1 MATGIARG
9 ALFGEA
15 SLPEESMESVCAR
28 CERLRLERQ
37 RLRAGTAPRPALGVR
52 GYQQIRIGCNP
63 LEYGE
68 ATTINI
74 RFMRHGESCANLM
87 KSRVLFGG
95 LRKTQYKDPEL
106 TRRGYKLALERG
118 KQLRDEFTGRAPILC
133 SSQLLRAIQT
143 ADAIALPGKI
153 HVLPFIQESGA
164 GQDNEAF
171 TPAERAAH
179 SQIKGLVDCLAHGA
193 PEYRFFEGATKGAEP
208 NAPAF
213 LRWLQCNVKNMVGGG
228 SGLPTE
234 VDMIVVTHSN
244 FLKSLLAH
252 LRGPSVKFDNLD
264 MMDIVV
270 HVDYNGTRLVRIG
283 GLQKFDPDGSKK
295 STMPIAPDNCRFKI
309 TGTVEAQRVCPARMN
324 FFAEPLTTG
333 NLEYYGP
340 PSSELNT
347 GAGAGA
353 GAGAILGSAVVPTA
367 DAQIEFFLPRSPMLG
382 ASDTDFARQIRTQF
396 GLARDQVTL
405 DMIFSELNRVLDIHR
420 GQVEAATL
428 AEAEAVGRR
437 EEAEAKRR
445 EWLARY
451 DGRRAEIRM
460 AYEERRAAL
469 PATGGG
475 ARQTRRRQHAGR
487 GPVRKRIA
495 THRRRGASRRRTT
508 RRQRR

>member
-1 MATGIARG
+1 MATRIAREALAGDGDG
-9 ALFGEA
+9 ASSTTIMPLK
-15 SLPEESMESVCAR
+15 LPEESMESVCAR

-37 RLRAGTAPRPALGVR
+37 RLRSGTAPRPALGVR

-95 LRKTQYKDPEL
+95 LRKMQYKDPEL
-106 TRRGYKLALERG
+106 TRRGYLLALERG
-118 KQLRDEFTGRAPILC
+118 RGLRDEFAGRGRAPILC

-143 ADAIALPGKI
+143 ADAIPIPGKI

-164 GQDNEAF
+164 GQDNDAF

-179 SQIKGLVDCLAHGA
+179 THIRGLVECLAHGE
-193 PEYRFFEGATKGAEP
+193 PDYQFFEGATKGAEP

-228 SGLPTE
+228 RDGLPPD

-252 LRGPSVKFDNLD
+252 LRGPVVKFDNLD
-264 MMDIVV
+264 MIDIEIR
-270 HVDYNGTRLVRIG
+270 VDYNGTRLVRIG
-283 GLQKFDPDGSKK
+283 ELNKFSSEKPAA
-295 STMPIAPDNCRFKI
+295 PVAPDNCRFKI
-309 TGTVEAQRVCPARMN
+309 TGTVETQRICPARMN
-324 FFAEPLTTG
+324 IFAEPPS
-333 NLEYYGP
+333 GP
-340 PSSELNT
+340 APSGLNT
-347 GAGAGA
+347 GAGTG
-353 GAGAILGSAVVPTA
+353 IVGSAVAPTA

-396 GLARDQVTL
+396 GLARDQATL
-405 DMIFSELNRVLDIHR
+405 DMIFSELNRALETHR
-420 GQVEAATL
+420 AQVEAATL

-475 ARQTRRRQHAGR
+475 ARQTRRQRRAGR
-487 GPVRKRIA
+487 GPVRKRLTA
-495 THRRRGASRRRTT
+495 HRRRGASRRRTT